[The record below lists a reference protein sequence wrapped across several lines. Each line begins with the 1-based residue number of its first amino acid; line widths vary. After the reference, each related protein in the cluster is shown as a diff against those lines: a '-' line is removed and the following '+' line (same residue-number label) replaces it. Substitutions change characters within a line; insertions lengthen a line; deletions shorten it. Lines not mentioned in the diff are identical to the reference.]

1 MEQAGVRARS
11 AVRGVTKRNYI
22 SLESKLLIDKH
33 MPKGKISRQE
43 CFAFA
48 KKHGI
53 DPMQAYQYYRHNK
66 AKNKRSMLSMETRQL
81 LQRELETV
89 MRETKAT
96 PKAVHVRAIWDKFSV
111 EENIKSGL
119 SYLKSFLKNM
129 RKRHINQNGENISCQ
144 ELITL
149 YFNDSKRIDGYYE
162 DESSVGQ
169 DEDEVMDTELM
180 MDEIMASTSPK
191 SSCSSENLFL
201 PEDLEEDEK
210 GMVQESLLVPM
221 PVHRDDSR
229 IKTIY
234 HMPKAETM
242 LLQKI
247 QNKVDVD
254 KILAKMDP
262 SPDMLKF
269 LPSDAG
275 KRKDGDYT
283 ELEIIAMA
291 EALIG
296 FWNDPFKLNLDI
308 LNGFSDAEH
317 GVLVLLE
324 NVQADGHP
332 FGDKSAMRVVLAFG
346 ILLYLKGDFDK
357 AYAFT
362 SKWHD
367 RLLSLAT
374 RPVCKM
380 GGADVVDEAGEA
392 MAPEECSDIEAAG
405 PAEEHTQQFLEDMKT
420 DDLDFSGETTVS
432 RASDV
437 GEQYTLVVEEGCEGW
452 DRDLDGLIPD
462 SPDWTL

>member
-11 AVRGVTKRNYI
+11 AVCGVTQRNYI

-33 MPKGKISRQE
+33 MPKIGISRQE
-43 CFAFA
+43 FCVFA
-48 KKHGI
+48 KQHGL
-53 DPMQAYQYYRHNK
+53 DPIQAYQYYRHNK
-66 AKNKRSMLSMETRQL
+66 AKKKRSMLSMETRQL

-96 PKAVHVRAIWDKFSV
+96 PKAAHVRAIWDKFSV

-129 RKRHINQNGENISCQ
+129 RLRHINQNGENISCQ

-149 YFNDSKRIDGYYE
+149 YFNDSERIDGYYD
-162 DESSVGQ
+162 DESSAGQ
-169 DEDEVMDTELM
+169 DEKEVMDNELM
-180 MDEIMASTSPK
+180 MEEIMASTSPK

-201 PEDLEEDEK
+201 PEDLDEEEK
-210 GMVQESLLVPM
+210 GMADEPLLVPM
-221 PVHRDDSR
+221 PVHKGDSR
-229 IKTIY
+229 IKMIY

-247 QNKVDVD
+247 QDKVDVD
-254 KILAKMDP
+254 KILSKMEP
-262 SPDMLKF
+262 SPEMLEF

-275 KRKDGDYT
+275 KRKDGEYS

-324 NVQADGHP
+324 DVQADGHP
-332 FGDKSAMRVVLAFG
+332 TGDKSAMRVVLAFG

-367 RLLSLAT
+367 RLLSLQT

-380 GGADVVDEAGEA
+380 GDADVVDEAGEA

-420 DDLDFSGETTVS
+420 DDLDFSCETVVS
-432 RASDV
+432 SASNV
-437 GEQYTLVVEEGCEGW
+437 GEQNTLIVEEGCEGW

>member
-11 AVRGVTKRNYI
+11 AVRGVTQRNYI
-22 SLESKLLIDKH
+22 SLQSKLLIDKH

-43 CFAFA
+43 FCAFA
-48 KKHGI
+48 KQHGL
-53 DPMQAYQYYRHNK
+53 DPIQAYQYYRHNK
-66 AKNKRSMLSMETRQL
+66 AKKKRSMLSMEKRQL

-96 PKAVHVRAIWDKFSV
+96 PKAAHVRAIWDKFSV
-111 EENIKSGL
+111 KENIKSGL

-129 RKRHINQNGENISCQ
+129 RLRHLNQNGENISCQ
-144 ELITL
+144 ELVTL
-149 YFNDSKRIDGYYE
+149 YFNDSKRIDGYYD
-162 DESSVGQ
+162 DESSAGQ
-169 DEDEVMDTELM
+169 DEHEVMDTELM
-180 MDEIMASTSPK
+180 MKEIMASTSPK

-201 PEDLEEDEK
+201 PEDLDEEEK
-210 GMVQESLLVPM
+210 GMVEKPLLVPM
-221 PVHRDDSR
+221 PVHREDSR

-262 SPDMLKF
+262 SPEMLDF

-275 KRKDGDYT
+275 KRKDGEYS

-291 EALIG
+291 EAVIG

-332 FGDKSAMRVVLAFG
+332 TGDKSAMRVVLAFG

-367 RLLSLAT
+367 RLLSLAS

-380 GGADVVDEAGEA
+380 GVADVVEEA

-405 PAEEHTQQFLEDMKT
+405 PAEEHTQQFLEAMKT
-420 DDLDFSGETTVS
+420 DDLDFSCETTVLS
-432 RASDV
+432 ASDV
-437 GEQYTLVVEEGCEGW
+437 GEQNTLIVEEGCEGW

>member
-1 MEQAGVRARS
+1 MEQAGVRSRS
-11 AVRGVTKRNYI
+11 AVCGVTQRNYL
-22 SLESKLLIDKH
+22 SLESKLLIDEH
-33 MPKGKISRQE
+33 MPKGKISKME
-43 CFAFA
+43 CCNFA
-48 KKHGI
+48 KKHGL
-53 DPMQAYQYYRHNK
+53 DPMQVYHYYRHNK
-66 AKNKRSMLSMETRQL
+66 AKNKRSVLSMKTRQL

-111 EENIKSGL
+111 KENIKSGL

-129 RKRHINQNGENISCQ
+129 RLRHLNRNGDNISCQ
-144 ELITL
+144 ELIRL
-149 YFNDSKRIDGYYE
+149 YFNDNNRVDGYY
-162 DESSVGQ
+162 DDASSAGQ

-180 MDEIMASTSPK
+180 MEEIMASTSPK

-201 PEDLEEDEK
+201 PEDLDDEEK
-210 GMVQESLLVPM
+210 GIVEKPLLVPM
-221 PVHRDDSR
+221 PVHRQDSR

-262 SPDMLKF
+262 SPEMLKF

-275 KRKDGDYT
+275 KRKDGEYS

-291 EALIG
+291 EAVIG

-308 LNGFSDAEH
+308 LNGFSEAEH

-324 NVQADGHP
+324 NVQVDGHP
-332 FGDKSAMRVVLAFG
+332 TGDKSAMRVVLAFG

-367 RLLSLAT
+367 RLLLLAS

-392 MAPEECSDIEAAG
+392 MAPEERSDIEAAG
-405 PAEEHTQQFLEDMKT
+405 PADEHTQKFLEDMKT
-420 DDLDFSGETTVS
+420 DDLDFSCETTVLS
-432 RASDV
+432 ASDV
-437 GEQYTLVVEEGCEGW
+437 GEQNTLVVEEGCEGW

>member
-1 MEQAGVRARS
+1 MRARS
-11 AVRGVTKRNYI
+11 AVRGVTQRNYI

-33 MPKGKISRQE
+33 MPKSGISRQE
-43 CFAFA
+43 FCAFA
-48 KKHGI
+48 KQHGL
-53 DPMQAYQYYRHNK
+53 DPIQAYQYYRHNK
-66 AKNKRSMLSMETRQL
+66 AKNKRSMLLMETRQL

-111 EENIKSGL
+111 KENIKSGL

-129 RKRHINQNGENISCQ
+129 RLRHINQNGENISCQ

-149 YFNDSKRIDGYYE
+149 YFKDSERIDGYYD
-162 DESSVGQ
+162 DESSAGQ
-169 DEDEVMDTELM
+169 DEHEVMDTELM
-180 MDEIMASTSPK
+180 MKEIMASTSPK

-201 PEDLEEDEK
+201 PEDLDEEEK
-210 GMVQESLLVPM
+210 GMVEKPLLVPM
-221 PVHRDDSR
+221 HVHREDSR

-262 SPDMLKF
+262 SPEMLKF

-275 KRKDGDYT
+275 KRKDREYS

-291 EALIG
+291 EAVIG

-332 FGDKSAMRVVLAFG
+332 TGDKSAMRVVLAFG

-367 RLLSLAT
+367 RLLSLAS

-380 GGADVVDEAGEA
+380 GGADVVEEA
-392 MAPEECSDIEAAG
+392 MATDECSDIEAAG
-405 PAEEHTQQFLEDMKT
+405 PAEEDTQQFLEAMKT
-420 DDLDFSGETTVS
+420 DDLDFSCETTVLS
-432 RASDV
+432 ASDV
-437 GEQYTLVVEEGCEGW
+437 GEQNTLIVEEGCEGW